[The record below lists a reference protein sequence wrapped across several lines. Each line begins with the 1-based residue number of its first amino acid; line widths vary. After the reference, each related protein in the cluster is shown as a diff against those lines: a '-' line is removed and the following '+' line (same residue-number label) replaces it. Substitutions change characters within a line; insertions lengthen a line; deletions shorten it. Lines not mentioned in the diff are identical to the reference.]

1 MEDGRYGE
9 GSEERKGL
17 LLLLLKLTSSFKAG
31 SKSLCYRT
39 ASASK
44 PQILESTSILTNY
57 SLH

>member
-9 GSEERKGL
+9 GSEGRKGL
-17 LLLLLKLTSSFKAG
+17 LLLLLKLTSFKAG

-44 PQILESTSILTNY
+44 PQVLQSTSILTNY